1 MDEWEID
8 QGKLLES
15 TKRYEAHVELLET
28 LRAEADEYESK
39 IAVKSLVFLKQYQQ
53 LIKTKWN

>member
-39 IAVKSLVFLKQYQQ
+39 IAVTLLHFLQR
-53 LIKTKWN
+53 